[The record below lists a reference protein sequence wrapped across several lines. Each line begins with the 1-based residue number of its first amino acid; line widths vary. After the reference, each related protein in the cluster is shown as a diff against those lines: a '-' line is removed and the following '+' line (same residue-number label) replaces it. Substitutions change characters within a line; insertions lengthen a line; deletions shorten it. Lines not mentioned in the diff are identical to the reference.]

1 MSVTDAARA
10 VDEIQIVTTPPTAT
24 DAQLILQLMQYNAVS
39 GANAGWDL
47 LLTYET
53 PPTLGQF
60 LKKYPRGTAEQQHV
74 SAFIG
79 SCEVI
84 GTFVKQGVLNEALVQ
99 DMFWVAGAWKKAE
112 KICKGLRKEAGEPR
126 LYENFEA
133 LAARAT

>member
-1 MSVTDAARA
+1 MSVTVPAQAT
-10 VDEIQIVTTPPTAT
+10 DEIQIVSTPPTAA
-24 DAQLILQLMQYNAVS
+24 DAQIILQLLQLNAAS

-47 LLTYET
+47 LQAYET
-53 PPTLGQF
+53 PPTLAQF
-60 LKKYPRGTAEQQHV
+60 RKKYPRGTTEQQQV

-79 SCEVI
+79 SCEAI

-99 DMFWVAGAWKKAE
+99 DLFWVAGAWKRAE

-133 LAARAT
+133 LASRAV